1 MSHKVHQKIYRINK
15 IEDWHSRGF
24 YGKKIKDYLKQ
35 DYEIRSFLEKKLPKE
50 FVEKIII
57 ERKGSKINIFVFTSR
72 PGLIIGRK
80 GEGIEKIKKELEK
93 ILKLKSEK
101 DFSLQIKEVENPWT
115 SAELVAK
122 WMALQIEKRIPYRR
136 VLKQAL
142 SRILANN
149 QVEGAK
155 VQVSGRLNG
164 VEVAR
169 TEWLQ
174 QGKLKRITLRS
185 NIDYALAE
193 AICKYGKIGIKV
205 WIYKGEKVE

>member
-72 PGLIIGRK
+72 PGLIIGRR